1 MVLHTH
7 THRWWEGGNWTSSGF
22 TCLGA
27 SRSQPTGPEPRARN
41 RLGCENPRKTSC
53 PPCETFCGGPSR
65 GGRWGGLRRPFQA
78 VAWKIVSCT
87 RRKFARMGTYHKGK
101 GIRQV
106 VGAKVTWRVFFFFFR
121 AGQSGGTDKWVRNLF
136 SLYSLGAIAAE
147 VHLLTRIVIM
157 HHMTTR
163 NQLYDNRLLLL
174 LLYTFVRTN
183 RSRVGNPPRGLMI
196 DLSLYICVY
205 IIYV

>member
-1 MVLHTH
+1 MTFKSIINLLKLEWEKESVGKQLSPVSQCDIFPKRKSFITLGWRAIRTHGPTHTH

-53 PPCETFCGGPSR
+53 PPCETFCGGPSL

-87 RRKFARMGTYHKGK
+87 RWKFARMGTYHKGK

-106 VGAKVTWRVFFFFFR
+106 VGAKVTWRVFFFFGR
-121 AGQSGGTDKWVRNLF
+121 G
-136 SLYSLGAIAAE
+136 SLVG
-147 VHLLTRIVIM
+147 
-157 HHMTTR
+157 
-163 NQLYDNRLLLL
+163 
-174 LLYTFVRTN
+174 RT
-183 RSRVGNPPRGLMI
+183 SKSVTYLVFIHWEP
-196 DLSLYICVY
+196 
-205 IIYV
+205 